1 MPTFFSRKVNFTSGV
16 TPSGVAPKSINIVT
30 PGIGAHSRNIR
41 RVLNRQVI
49 KKKCDCNRRWY

>member
-1 MPTFFSRKVNFTSGV
+1 MPTFFSRKVNFTSSV
-16 TPSGVAPKSINIVT
+16 TPSGVVPKSINIVT

-49 KKKCDCNRRWY
+49 KKKCDCIN